1 MKIYFLTGFLA
12 TLCSLCFCRNIAKDK
27 FIKDKFFAIRK
38 FDYFTKKNNIG
49 LRLIGHLDWWT
60 ENDKREVKPL

>member
-38 FDYFTKKNNIG
+38 FDYFTKKKQYWFKIDRASG
-49 LRLIGHLDWWT
+49 LVD
-60 ENDKREVKPL
+60 